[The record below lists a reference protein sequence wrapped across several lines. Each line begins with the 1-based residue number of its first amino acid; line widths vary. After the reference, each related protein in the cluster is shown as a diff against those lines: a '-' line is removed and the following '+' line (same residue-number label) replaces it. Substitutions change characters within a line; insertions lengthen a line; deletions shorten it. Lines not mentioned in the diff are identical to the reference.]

1 MRFSRLA
8 VLVGLLRVLCGEGA
22 WASEPVVSDLPPE
35 YIVQRIKEV
44 RQGWEVVEVEFA
56 QFEYHPAFDF
66 PDVKSRFVARGR
78 FVLTPPDCGELET
91 FPVEAKGRKREDKA
105 QDRYAWTADEFQ
117 IRLPDGH
124 VEMVSRAE
132 LRKRKALIGASDEDG
147 SAERPADQTKSV
159 DREPGE
165 KEEPVTL
172 GSLWVQ
178 CFRSMY
184 IASFP
189 PLVSMM
195 PESPKDCLPL
205 VYADDAE
212 ALAERFELA
221 VMENDEFFFLI
232 ASPKLLRDRRQYSN
246 LAICLDRET
255 FIPIA
260 QRTVMPGGDYYSYVV
275 TSLRVNGED
284 ITPPAQPEKKP

>member
-8 VLVGLLRVLCGEGA
+8 VLVGFLKVLSGAEA
-22 WASEPVVSDLPPE
+22 WASEAVVSDLPPE
-35 YIVQRIKEV
+35 YIIKRIKEV

-56 QFEYHPAFDF
+56 QFEYHPAFDS

-91 FPVEAKGRKREDKA
+91 FPVDGKGRKRDDKA
-105 QDRYAWTADEFQ
+105 QDRYVWTADEFQ
-117 IRLPDGH
+117 VLWSQTQIEKIPRTEIRARN
-124 VEMVSRAE
+124 EQIRTS
-132 LRKRKALIGASDEDG
+132 
-147 SAERPADQTKSV
+147 
-159 DREPGE
+159 E
-165 KEEPVTL
+165 KENAEPKPIGML
-172 GSLWVQ
+172 QGLFIIFSPREWDIIL
-178 CFRSMY
+178 
-184 IASFP
+184 
-189 PLVSMM
+189 

-212 ALAERFELA
+212 ALAERFELT
-221 VMENDEFFFLI
+221 VLENDEFFFLI

-246 LAICLDRET
+246 LAICLDRKT

-260 QRTVMPGGDYYSYVV
+260 QRTVVPGGDYYSYAV

-284 ITPPAQPEKKP
+284 ITPPAQPEKKQ